1 MKKPISNYPASV
13 KAKLL
18 AYSRKNK
25 LEHNQVLAQY
35 AVERVLYRL
44 TQTRHK
50 DRFLL
55 KGAMLF
61 MIWEGALHR
70 PTTDLD
76 LLGFGETSV
85 SNLEKVFQDVAKIEF
100 AEDGIIFDPNS
111 VEGAEIRAQEE
122 YAGVRIIMRAGLGS
136 SVIPVQIDVGF
147 GDAVSPPPQEIP
159 FPSLLGLPSA
169 VIKAYQIET
178 TISEKLHA
186 IVKLGFANSR
196 MKDYFDLFYIS
207 KTFSLSGD
215 VLTSTIRATFDRRK
229 DLIVVESPV
238 GLTEDFAQDSSK
250 AAAWKAFNT
259 KMQRSAETAE
269 FNKIVR
275 QVADFI
281 LPAFK
286 AALLGGEIPGT
297 WSPPGPWTKK

>member
-1 MKKPISNYPASV
+1 
-13 KAKLL
+13 
-18 AYSRKNK
+18 
-25 LEHNQVLAQY
+25 
-35 AVERVLYRL
+35 VERILYRL
-44 TQTRHK
+44 TQTRQK

-61 MIWEGALHR
+61 MVWEGALHR

-85 SNLEKVFQDVAKIEF
+85 SNLAKVFQDVAKIEF
-100 AEDGIIFDPNS
+100 AEDGLVFDPNS

-122 YAGVRIIMRAGLGS
+122 YAGVRITMRAHLGTS
-136 SVIPVQIDVGF
+136 AIPVQVDIGIE
-147 GDAVSPPPQEIP
+147 DAVNPPPQEIT
-159 FPSLLGLPSA
+159 FPSLLGLPSP

-196 MKDYFDLFYIS
+196 MKDYFDLLYIS
-207 KTFSLSGD
+207 RTFSLSGN
-215 VLTSTIRATFDRRK
+215 VLANTIRATFERRK
-229 DLIVVESPV
+229 DLIVVEYPV
-238 GLTEDFAQDSSK
+238 GLSEDFARDPSK
-250 AAAWKAFNT
+250 AAAWKAFNA
-259 KMQRSAETAE
+259 KIQRSAETAE
-269 FNKIVR
+269 FNEIVK

-286 AALLGGEIPGT
+286 AAMFGGETLGIWT
-297 WSPPGPWTKK
+297 PPGPWKKK